1 MHLTIRHH
9 LAPRMPTTHA
19 AMVCD
24 HFGLTLSGQQHVIA
38 EDFHLPL
45 APGQLVAF
53 VGPSGSGK
61 SSLLRAAAEQLEG
74 VNNAH
79 TLWLDRL
86 AEPTSLVAD
95 ALTLPP
101 PEAFR
106 LLAQCGLAEPQLLLR
121 TPQELSDGQRFRFRL
136 AQAVSQALASRKESS
151 PTSSSP
157 PAPADHWIIADEFTS
172 PLDRT
177 LAKVVAHNWRS
188 LTRKHHLGSLVATTH
203 TDILADL
210 DPDLIVTCSH
220 DAPPQLTGPAAATS
234 ITSPTPPVKK
244 KRSASSPTSPSR
256 PARNATGRTLL
267 GGITAPTPS
276 ASSAT

>member
-1 MHLTIRHH
+1 
-9 LAPRMPTTHA
+9 
-19 AMVCD
+19 MVCD
-24 HFGLTLSGQQHVIA
+24 HFGLTLTGQQHVIA

-61 SSLLRAAAEQLEG
+61 SSLLWAAAEQLEQT
-74 VNNAH
+74 NSTP

-95 ALTLPP
+95 ALALPP
-101 PEAFR
+101 LEAFR

-136 AQAVSQALASRKESS
+136 AQAVSQALASRKGSS
-151 PTSSSP
+151 LTASSP

-188 LTRKHHLGSLVATTH
+188 LTRQHQLGSLVATTH

-220 DAPPQLTGPAAATS
+220 DAPPQLTGPAASSTSSSAIWSAQRTLREAAT
-234 ITSPTPPVKK
+234 PTPAVKK